1 VIARGVQAPFSCPSC
16 AALMH
21 RQAFARRPDGE
32 VELDLCFP
40 CQAIWI
46 DQYES
51 SQLSPG
57 GTIALFR
64 LIHEHDARS
73 ARPASENVG
82 CPICHKRL
90 VLTHDIQRT
99 NRFVYD
105 RCPERHGRLITFYHF
120 LREKQFVRSLSGAE
134 ILRLQATVKQVRCSS
149 CGAPVNVEKDAACG
163 YCHAP
168 LSILDA
174 EAVQRTLAELDAA
187 DHRPKPNVAVASF
200 DALIEARRV
209 EHRLGH
215 YEREAA
221 GGIDLLRE
229 AIGLLAAIL

>member
-1 VIARGVQAPFSCPSC
+1 MTAGGAQRLFSCPSC
-16 AALMH
+16 AAPMH

-64 LIHEHDARS
+64 LIHERDGHATRPLSES
-73 ARPASENVG
+73 AA
-82 CPICHKRL
+82 CPICTRRL

-99 NRFVYD
+99 NRFVYH

-134 ILRLQATVKQVRCSS
+134 IMRLQATVKQVRCSS
-149 CGAPVNVEKDAACG
+149 CGGPVNVEKDAACA

-168 LSILDA
+168 LSILDTD
-174 EAVQRTLAELDAA
+174 AVQRTLAELDAA
-187 DHRPKPNVAVASF
+187 DRRPKPDVASVSV
-200 DALIEARRV
+200 DALIEARRL
-209 EHRLGH
+209 ELRLGRS
-215 YEREAA
+215 EREAA

>member
-1 VIARGVQAPFSCPSC
+1 
-16 AALMH
+16 MH
-21 RQAFARRPDGE
+21 RQSFARRPEGQ

-40 CQAIWI
+40 CQSIWI
-46 DQYES
+46 DQFES

-57 GTIALFR
+57 GTIELFR
-64 LIHEHDARS
+64 LIHARDSNS
-73 ARPASENVG
+73 ARPVSDSAQ
-82 CPICHKRL
+82 CPLCVKRL
-90 VLTHDIQRT
+90 VLTHDVQRT
-99 NRFVYD
+99 NRFVYY

-134 ILRLQATVKQVRCSS
+134 IMRLQATVKQVRCSS

-187 DHRPKPNVAVASF
+187 DRRPKPNVAAVSI
-200 DALIEARRV
+200 DALIEARRT
-209 EHRLGH
+209 ELRLAHHG
-215 YEREAA
+215 REVA
-221 GGIDLLRE
+221 GGIDLMRE
-229 AIGLLAAIL
+229 AIGLLTAIL

>member
-1 VIARGVQAPFSCPSC
+1 VIARGAGALFSCPSC
-16 AALMH
+16 AAPMH
-21 RQAFARRPDGE
+21 RQSFARRPDGA
-32 VELDLCFP
+32 VELDLCFA
-40 CQAIWI
+40 CQSMWI

-57 GTIALFR
+57 GTIELFR
-64 LIHEHDARS
+64 LIHERDSHS
-73 ARPASENVG
+73 ARPVSDSAQ
-82 CPICHKRL
+82 CPLCVKRL
-90 VLTHDIQRT
+90 ILTHDIQRT
-99 NRFVYD
+99 NRFVYY

-134 ILRLQATVKQVRCSS
+134 IMRLQATVKTVRCSS
-149 CGAPVNVEKDAACG
+149 CGAPVNVEKDAACA

-174 EAVQRTLAELDAA
+174 DAVQRTLAELDAA

-200 DALIEARRV
+200 DALIEGRRV
-209 EHRLGH
+209 EQRLGH
-215 YEREAA
+215 YEREGS

-229 AIGLLAAIL
+229 AIGLLGAVL